1 MTLCH
6 FADVLRAGLRSSD
19 MVARVGGEE
28 FVIIWPDTTLPLA
41 LDALHRL
48 RERPIDVELPVHF
61 AKFSITFSAGVTRAR
76 VDDTVHSLMA
86 RADEKLYVA
95 KARGR
100 NAIEGD
106 RKSTRL
112 NSSP

>member
-1 MTLCH
+1 MKQALSLAFARNRELTVAMVDLDYFKNVNDRFGHGAGDMTLCH

-48 RERPIDVELPVHF
+48 RERPIDVELPVPF
-61 AKFSITFSAGVTRAR
+61 AKFR
-76 VDDTVHSLMA
+76 
-86 RADEKLYVA
+86 
-95 KARGR
+95 
-100 NAIEGD
+100 D
-106 RKSTRL
+106 RKIVV
-112 NSSP
+112 